1 MFKSFTD
8 RLPAL
13 GTPGKGEVAEP
24 ELPVTMQWA
33 VKLMLVGAAISTVFL
48 VFAAIVTANVK
59 SSLLRWNATL
69 PKGKQYTTSQITDAA
84 NSYIATT
91 IIIGLVAIAL
101 WLFMARMNRRGKN
114 WARITATA
122 FFVLWTYYTYV
133 SIGQTRGS
141 TTFIAALVLVVA
153 IWLVGVASLILLWRP
168 PSSEFFKSGSSR

>member
-13 GTPGKGEVAEP
+13 VPTGKGEAGEP
-24 ELPVTMQWA
+24 ELPSTMEWA
-33 VKLMLVGAAISTVFL
+33 VKLMLVGAAMSTVFL

-59 SSLLRWNATL
+59 GALVRWNATL
-69 PKGKQYTTSQITDAA
+69 PKGKQYTASQISDAA

-91 IIIGLVAIAL
+91 IIIGLIAIAL
-101 WLFMARMNRRGKN
+101 WLFMTRMNRKGRN
-114 WARITATA
+114 WARITATV

-141 TTFIAALVLVVA
+141 STFIAALVLVLA
-153 IWLVGVASLILLWRP
+153 IWFVGLAALFLLWRP
-168 PSSEFFKSGSSR
+168 PSNEFYRSQSGR